1 MPSST
6 PVPAHSPRSATL
18 SDVAS
23 RAGVSLNTASRMLN
37 GQVKG
42 SYPKVR
48 KRVERIQQIAD
59 ELGYRANTAARATA
73 SGRFHAAG
81 LLFRDDGAVGRSLV
95 YGINKVLHKQG
106 MRLILSPLHHRA
118 EAADPPAILREMS
131 VDGLLI
137 NLMQDVPEGLLDLV
151 GRGGTPAVWINAKL
165 GQDCVYPDD
174 AGMVRQVTE
183 RLLKLG
189 HRRIAYLAYDHTRG
203 LHYSGH
209 TRHDAYLAVMQDTG
223 LEPMVLLETH
233 SKPPPHGP
241 AIDRLLDTD
250 RADRPTAVVC
260 GHSALA
266 HPLLYAAAVRSIR
279 VPDELAVA
287 AVMDDTQDPN
297 GAGLSG
303 VAVPFREIGERAATM
318 LRQRIETQESQP
330 VQVVRGKLVT
340 GRTVNE

>member
-1 MPSST
+1 
-6 PVPAHSPRSATL
+6 
-18 SDVAS
+18 
-23 RAGVSLNTASRMLN
+23 MLN
-37 GQVKG
+37 GRVKG

-48 KRVERIQQIAD
+48 ERVRRIQRIAD

-95 YGINKVLHKQG
+95 YGINKVLYEQG

-131 VDGLLI
+131 VDGLLV

-151 GRGGTPAVWINAKL
+151 GRAGTPAVWINAKL
-165 GQDCVYPDD
+165 DQDCVYPDD

-183 RLLKLG
+183 RLLTLG
-189 HRRIAYLAYDHTRG
+189 HRRIAYLAYDHTQG

-209 TRHDAYLAVMQDTG
+209 ARHDAYVAAMRDAG
-223 LEPMVLLETH
+223 LESMILLETH
-233 SKPPPHGP
+233 GKLPPHCP
-241 AIDRLLDTD
+241 AINRLLDAD
-250 RADRPTAVVC
+250 DADRPTAVVC

-266 HPLLYAAAVRSIR
+266 HPLLYAAAVRGMR

-287 AVMDDTQDPN
+287 AVMDDMQDPN

-303 VAVPFREIGERAATM
+303 VAVPYREIGECAATM
-318 LRQRIETQESQP
+318 LRQRIETQASQP
-330 VQVVRGKLVT
+330 VQVVRGQLVA
-340 GRTVNE
+340 GRTVNEQPIV